1 MVRKGA
7 TGWSTLTGAE
17 WVWIIGP
24 TTSPNPG
31 TNCRAS
37 GSTVGY
43 TNNARYTHA
52 TINTDGT
59 SVNGIILFPDGVDF
73 AASEFFTLGT
83 VNGNSAWGT
92 KCTSAEWTALAAKG
106 CVFLPAAGN
115 RSGTDVS
122 GVGSYGYYWSSS
134 SPVKESNANRVNFY
148 SNGLTTNSGNSRSYG
163 YSVRLVRAVE

>member
-24 TTSPNPG
+24 TTSPNPS

-37 GSTVGY
+37 GSTVNG
-43 TNNARYTHA
+43 TSNARYAHA

-73 AASEFFTLGT
+73 AASEFTTLGT
-83 VNGNSAWGT
+83 VNGASTWAT
-92 KCTSAEWTALAAKG
+92 KCTSAQWTALAAKG
-106 CVFLPAAGN
+106 CVFLPAAGY
-115 RSGTDVS
+115 RSGASVS
-122 GVGSYGYYWSSS
+122 KAGSTGYYWTSS
-134 SPVKESNANRVNFY
+134 SPSITNKAYLVYFY
-148 SNGLTTNSGNSRSYG
+148 GGSLNTNSSESRSYG